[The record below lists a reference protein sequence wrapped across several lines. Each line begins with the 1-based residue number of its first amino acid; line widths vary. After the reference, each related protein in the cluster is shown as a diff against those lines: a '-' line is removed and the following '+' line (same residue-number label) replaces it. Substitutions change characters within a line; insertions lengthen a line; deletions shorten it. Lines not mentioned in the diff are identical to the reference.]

1 MKLAKKFAAAVAMAA
16 VCCAMIVPV
25 TASAADARVVLCPPH
40 SYSVI
45 NDRSGVNTTT
55 HQYWMG
61 TVTATGEKIY
71 GTCTVTTVVSL
82 YDLHCTRCGQIL
94 FDQGSGTTVTHSDCG
109 L

>member
-1 MKLAKKFAAAVAMAA
+1 MKILKKLAAAVAMAA
-16 VCCAMIVPV
+16 VCCTMMAPV
-25 TASAADARVVLCPPH
+25 TASAAKFCPPH
-40 SYSVI
+40 AYSVI
-45 NDRSGVNTTT
+45 NDRSGVNTAT

-61 TVTATGEKIY
+61 TVTETGAQLY